1 MQATRRWKQMVEA
14 EHAQSEARMGG
25 VSPPEDRWTP
35 YAGQFKAD
43 PARAGDALV
52 DRLLEQAAPHQT
64 LLDVGAGG
72 GRLALP
78 LALRCRRVVAVEPSP
93 SMGAVLR
100 QQAAESSISNVS
112 WVQARWEEAE
122 VEPADLVLCAHVLY
136 VVADVEPFVRK
147 LEAHARD
154 RALVVLFQSPP
165 QSQVYPLWER
175 IHGEARL
182 PLPSLPE
189 FRQVLAQLGI
199 DAEIDLLPPQPA
211 RGFDDEAQAL
221 ELLARRLYLEPG
233 SAKMAALE
241 SMLPGLLEERN
252 GSLVIRGSSP
262 LTPGLVSWRGTAR
275 GQ

>member
-1 MQATRRWKQMVEA
+1 MQATERWKQMVLA

-25 VSPPEDRWTP
+25 APPPEDRWRP

-43 PARAGDALV
+43 PARAGDDLV
-52 DRLLEQAAPHQT
+52 DRLLAWAAPHNIV
-64 LLDVGAGG
+64 LDVGAGG

-93 SMGAVLR
+93 SMGEVLR

-112 WVQARWEEAE
+112 WVQSRWEDAE

-147 LEAHARD
+147 LEAHDRD
-154 RALVVLFQSPP
+154 RVLVVLFQASP
-165 QSQVYPLWER
+165 QAQTYPLWER

-189 FRQVLAQLGI
+189 FREVLAQLGI
-199 DAEIDLLPPQPA
+199 DAAVDLMPPQPA
-211 RGFDDEAQAL
+211 RGFDDEEQAL
-221 ELLARRLYLEPG
+221 ELLGRRLYLEPG

-241 SMLPGLLEERN
+241 SMLPGLLEERD
-252 GSLVIRGSSP
+252 GSLIIRGSSP
-262 LTPGLVSWRGTAR
+262 LTPGVVSWRGSAGR
-275 GQ
+275 